1 MNNVLGNNK
10 RSEEKGELNAKVG
23 VIIPHYNDTERLS
36 KCLAALEKQDFPK
49 EQFIVVVVDNGS
61 ENLPVISDAL
71 TIKSIL
77 LVESKPGSY
86 SARNKGVRSVECEIY
101 AFTDSDCIP
110 CDTWLSSAVARLEKD
125 GQVAVC
131 GPIVL
136 FPQNNEFPNFIELI
150 ELDFGF
156 PQLTYL
162 KEQKFAPTANLITKA
177 SAFDVVGQFNDTL
190 LSGGDED
197 WGTRLHSKGLKI
209 DYEPKATVLHPARFT
224 IKQYLTKTRRVVHG
238 KWKKYQ
244 ESNVGNYTFV
254 STCKY
259 LLPPQKDIRRIFT
272 ENRVAPLHT
281 KFLAS
286 LFLYLNSLYIFF
298 VFTKARI
305 SKSLIMERN

>member
-1 MNNVLGNNK
+1 M
-10 RSEEKGELNAKVG
+10 NAKVG
-23 VIIPHYNDTERLS
+23 VIIPHYNDAERLS

-49 EQFIVVVVDNGS
+49 GQFIVVVVDNGS
-61 ENLPVISDAL
+61 ENLPVISDVL
-71 TIKSIL
+71 TVKTML

-86 SARNKGVRSVECEIY
+86 SARNKGIGAVECEIY

-110 CDTWLSSAVARLEKD
+110 CDRWLSSAVSRLEED
-125 GQVAVC
+125 GQDAVC
-131 GPIVL
+131 GPIEL
-136 FPQNNEFPNFIELI
+136 FPQNNESPNFIELI

-156 PQLTYL
+156 PQLRYL
-162 KEQKFAPTANLITKA
+162 KEQKFAPTANLIAKA
-177 SAFDVVGQFNDTL
+177 SAFNVVGPFNDTL

-197 WGTRLHSKGLKI
+197 WGIRLHSKGLKI
-209 DYEPKATVLHPARFT
+209 DYEPKATVLHPARHS

-254 STCKY
+254 STFKF

-272 ENRVAPLHT
+272 NNRAVPLRT
-281 KFLAS
+281 KLLAS
-286 LFLYLNSLYIFF
+286 LFLYLNSLYIFY

-305 SKSLIMERN
+305 SKDFVMERN